1 MKLLD
6 YLLLDADYRGK
17 YFFEQKISVG
27 ENANIK
33 GCVFFKCEFDSEE
46 TYTKAYVEGICV
58 DCHLNGYLPNVKYV
72 HAEILSKVEVGSLE
86 TLGILG
92 SQGTYLIFADDVQ
105 TLIDY
110 GVLDQFSDDEGAE
123 SEINS
128 VLNSK
133 KEMGVDT
140 QTFKI
145 VDASIAVLPSEE
157 YGRLDSEEFNSY
169 NRLYNRDD
177 GQDIYYPFFYYP
189 PTSVKNKKIMYVF
202 GDDISLWEQ
211 SIYLEDV
218 LNAIQSLYPEKHQT
232 IVSAFEDED
241 EDEYLTISDVTDEL
255 VGSYLTED
263 EVTSLRIHILCGD
276 KYCRVKSLRLCE
288 LFDTVIST
296 NYIEED
302 ISVAGHIIEDWKYK
316 IPIANGLLLNNALI
330 LKNLDPKNVTKLNL

>member
-6 YLLLDADYRGK
+6 YLLLDADYRGNH
-17 YFFEQKISVG
+17 FFEQKISVG
-27 ENANIK
+27 ENANIE

-46 TYTKAYVEGICV
+46 AYTKACVESICV

-72 HAEILSKVEVGSLE
+72 QAEIFAKVEIGFAD
-86 TLGILG
+86 TLGILS

-110 GVLDQFSDDEGAE
+110 GVLDGDEDAE

-145 VDASIAVLPSEE
+145 VDTSIAVLPSEE
-157 YGRLDSEEFNSY
+157 YGRLDSEEFNAHG
-169 NRLYNRDD
+169 RLYNRDD
-177 GQDIYYPFFYYP
+177 GQDIYYPFLYYP
-189 PTSVKNKKIMYVF
+189 PTSVKNNYDLYVF

-218 LNAIQSLYPEKHQT
+218 LNAIQELYPEKHQN
-232 IVSAFEDED
+232 IVSAFEAED
-241 EDEYLTISDVTDEL
+241 PDEYSTISDVTDEL
-255 VGSYLTED
+255 TFTCLTED

-276 KYCRVKSLRLCE
+276 KHCRVQSLRLCE
-288 LFDTVIST
+288 LFETVLNT
-296 NYIEED
+296 NYTEEE
-302 ISVAGHIIEDWKYK
+302 ISVAEIPLGWNYK
-316 IPIANGLLLNNALI
+316 IPIANGLLINNYNKILI
-330 LKNLDPKNVTKLNL
+330 LKNLDPKNVTKLKL